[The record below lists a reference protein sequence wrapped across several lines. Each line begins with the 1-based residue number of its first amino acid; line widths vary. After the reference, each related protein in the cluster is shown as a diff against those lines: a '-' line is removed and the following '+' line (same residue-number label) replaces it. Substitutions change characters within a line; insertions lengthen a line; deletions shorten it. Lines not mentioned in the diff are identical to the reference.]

1 MAKTESPGDNAQP
14 HRTAVLLGLL
24 VTLLHA
30 GVGVL
35 TYPPSVRWN
44 RKSVGVA
51 LWAIFT
57 LGWSVLAI
65 VYVTRG
71 DGVLAV
77 LGVVTAV
84 GSWAA
89 LVLRL
94 KQETSP
100 LG

>member
-1 MAKTESPGDNAQP
+1 M
-14 HRTAVLLGLL
+14 
-24 VTLLHA
+24 
-30 GVGVL
+30 GVS
-35 TYPPSVRWN
+35 TYPPSMRWS
-44 RKSVGVA
+44 RKSVGVV

-57 LGWSVLAI
+57 LVWSVLAI

-71 DGVLAV
+71 DVVLAV

-84 GSWAA
+84 GSWVV

-100 LG
+100 CG